1 MPGFLLL
8 FIKKEELFLRI
19 GPLSLDT
26 LIYAHIPTIWHPK
39 KKKKKKKKALF
50 GPLEKNLDTKLDS
63 SGIILN
69 EEMRS
74 TNCGLQQQCS

>member
-26 LIYAHIPTIWHPK
+26 SIYAHIPTIWHPK
-39 KKKKKKKKALF
+39 KKKKKTLF
-50 GPLEKNLDTKLDS
+50 GPPEKNLDTKLDS

-74 TNCGLQQQCS
+74 TNCGLQQCS

>member
-26 LIYAHIPTIWHPK
+26 LIYAHIPTIWHQKNK
-39 KKKKKKKKALF
+39 KKTLF

-74 TNCGLQQQCS
+74 TNCGLQQCS

>member
-1 MPGFLLL
+1 MQDHARFLASVY
-8 FIKKEELFLRI
+8 KKRGTFPEDRAFEFRYFDICTHSNNL
-19 GPLSLDT
+19 
-26 LIYAHIPTIWHPK
+26 APK
-39 KKKKKKKKALF
+39 KKKKTLF

-74 TNCGLQQQCS
+74 TNCGLQQCS